1 MRGRGRTGP
10 KAMMS
15 SPFVY
20 TDFQVC
26 FDIHAKLKVLFC
38 QVPLML
44 QHSNFK
50 CAKSKIYR
58 TYVDKK

>member
-15 SPFVY
+15 SLVVK

-26 FDIHAKLKVLFC
+26 FDIHAKLKVMFC
-38 QVPLML
+38 
-44 QHSNFK
+44 
-50 CAKSKIYR
+50 
-58 TYVDKK
+58 